1 MGIIED
7 SLFSVYR
14 DALNRGDIEQAEH
27 AVDIMK
33 KLREKVDIYGFVDPQ
48 MNLVDQTQVLGSFFT
63 PFPYR
68 YYEAERMLVLEK
80 TAIIL
85 TEAENKLFKLFT
97 ENETQGMDIK
107 PITNEMIRS
116 HIWGED
122 NITSNAIRLSI
133 KRIRN
138 KIEPDPSKPK
148 VLINLY
154 QKGYLFLGK
163 RIFDEEISQSFKTSN
178 TAL

>member
-14 DALNRGDIEQAEH
+14 DALNHGDIDQAEH
-27 AVDIMK
+27 AVDLMK
-33 KLREKVDIYGFVDPQ
+33 KLREKVDIFGFKDPQ
-48 MNLVDQTQVLGSFFT
+48 QNSVDVTNTLGSFFI

-68 YYEAERMLVLEK
+68 YYESEHMIVLEK

-85 TEAENKLFKLFT
+85 TNSENKLFKLLT
-97 ENETQGMDIK
+97 ENETQGMDLK
-107 PITNEMIRS
+107 PITNDMIKR
-116 HIWGED
+116 HLWNEQI
-122 NITSNAIRLSI
+122 ITSNAIRLSI
-133 KRIRN
+133 KRIRD
-138 KIEPDPSKPK
+138 KIEPNPENPK

-163 RIFDEEISQSFKTSN
+163 RIVEEDFSQIVKK
-178 TAL
+178 